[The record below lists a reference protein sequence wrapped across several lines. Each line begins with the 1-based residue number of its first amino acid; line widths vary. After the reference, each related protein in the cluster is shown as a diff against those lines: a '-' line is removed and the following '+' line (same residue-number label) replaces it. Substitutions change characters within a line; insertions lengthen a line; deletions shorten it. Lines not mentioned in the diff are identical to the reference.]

1 MRIKFRHSLEGGL
14 TGPAAAKVT
23 GLFNPPVIAVVDDEE
38 AIRDALSDLLLVL
51 GYTCH
56 VLDHAEAFLA
66 ADAPGRFDCL
76 ITDIRMPG
84 MSGLELLER
93 LRADGSTLPV
103 IVVTSFDDP
112 LIQSR
117 ALASGA
123 HAYLTK
129 PVTDDVLLQ
138 RLKTALPVREIPRDD
153 EEGPSGS

>member
-1 MRIKFRHSLEGGL
+1 
-14 TGPAAAKVT
+14 
-23 GLFNPPVIAVVDDEE
+23 LFNPPVIAVVDDEE
-38 AIRDALSDLLLVL
+38 AIRDALADLLLVM
-51 GYTCH
+51 GYSCQTF
-56 VLDHAEAFLA
+56 DRAEAFLA
-66 ADAPGRFDCL
+66 AHTPNRFDCL

-112 LIQSR
+112 LIRNR
-117 ALASGA
+117 AIESGA

-138 RLKTALPVREIPRDD
+138 SLKTALPGREIPRDD
-153 EEGPSGS
+153 EERPSGS

>member
-1 MRIKFRHSLEGGL
+1 M
-14 TGPAAAKVT
+14 
-23 GLFNPPVIAVVDDEE
+23 FNPPVIAVVDDEE
-38 AIRDALSDLLLVL
+38 DIRDALSDLLLVM
-51 GYTCH
+51 GYSCQTF
-56 VLDHAEAFLA
+56 DRAEAFLA
-66 ADAPGRFDCL
+66 AHTPNRFDCL

-112 LIQSR
+112 LTRTR

-123 HAYLTK
+123 DAYLTK

-138 RLKTALPVREIPRDD
+138 SLKTALPGRDIPTED
-153 EEGPSGS
+153 EEGPTES